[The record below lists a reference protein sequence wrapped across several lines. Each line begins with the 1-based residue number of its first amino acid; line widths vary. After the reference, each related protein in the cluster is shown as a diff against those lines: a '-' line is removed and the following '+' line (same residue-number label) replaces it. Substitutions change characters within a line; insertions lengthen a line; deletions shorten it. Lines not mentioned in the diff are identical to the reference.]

1 MPPKISVIVP
11 CSRGVEEIES
21 VIGDFRKQTYKDFE
35 LILVYDGLVPDD
47 VIDLLGGGLP
57 GNIVFH
63 DIPKSTDSKEG
74 RGTTPRN
81 YGLSV
86 SSGEYVVYCDDDDR
100 YRSTYLE
107 SLMNFTCD
115 NRLTVVQMMCPE
127 SRCVRNGRD
136 NYYLNIPEIGIP
148 IPSLCHIGTPC
159 FVVKREWAMDLPWR
173 DEPNHDYHFYKR
185 IVDKYKPEI
194 FLNPVVM
201 VDVDGKIIG
210 GKVWR

>member
-11 CSRGVEEIES
+11 CSRGVEAIKS
-21 VIGDFRKQTYKDFE
+21 IMSDFDQQTFRDFE
-35 LILVYDGLVPDD
+35 MVFVYDGKAPEAVNGF
-47 VIDLLGGGLP
+47 VTE
-57 GNIVFH
+57 
-63 DIPKSTDSKEG
+63 IPKSTDSKAG

-81 YGLSV
+81 YGISLAR
-86 SSGEYVVYCDDDDR
+86 GEYVVFCDDDDR

-159 FVVKREWAMDLPWR
+159 FVVKREWALDLPWR

-201 VDVDGKIIG
+201 VDVDGKIIR